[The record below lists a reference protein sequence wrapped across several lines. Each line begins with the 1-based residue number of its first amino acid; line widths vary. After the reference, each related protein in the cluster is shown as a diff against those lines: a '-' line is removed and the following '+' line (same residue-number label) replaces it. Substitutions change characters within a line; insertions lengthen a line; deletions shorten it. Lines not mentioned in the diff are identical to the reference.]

1 MVWATACQGKR
12 GESKSGDKCYLH
24 SSHCCVTLR
33 LSLYHSGLTALPS
46 TRPLV
51 NSPIHFINFMS
62 TCYVP
67 DTMPHIY
74 LVLTKYNH
82 FKDKQSNS
90 LSSRNSR
97 SEKHKQTYTT
107 LLVLNEGA
115 LITRFK
121 DGQVYKGIEI
131 VLPDKEDYSLVMI
144 IWPELHNVSSKS
156 L

>member
-12 GESKSGDKCYLH
+12 GESKSGDKCHLH
-24 SSHCCVTLR
+24 SSHCCVTLS
-33 LSLYHSGLTALPS
+33 LSFYHSGFIALPS
-46 TRPLV
+46 TCPLL
-51 NSPIHFINFMS
+51 NLPIHLINFMS
-62 TCYVP
+62 TRYMP
-67 DTMPHIY
+67 DTMLHTY
-74 LVLTKYNH
+74 LVLTKYNR

-97 SEKHKQTYTT
+97 SEKHKHSYIT
-107 LLVLNEGA
+107 LLVLNQSA